1 MNTKE
6 KIVFKHGN
14 LNIAG
19 EIHFPE
25 DFDSTKKYPSIVAVH
40 PGNGVKEQVSGLYA
54 SLLAKQ
60 GFVALA
66 YDASHQGESEG
77 YPRYLEDPAKRVEDI
92 RCAIDYLVTLP
103 YIDEERIGAFG
114 ICAGGGYAINAAQT
128 EARIKAVAGIST
140 WDVGDSQR
148 NGLFRSFTNEER
160 QQMLRDVAAQ
170 RTREAR
176 GEAPL
181 YAGYV
186 PNSPEEFTED
196 TAQISKDASDY
207 YCTPRASHP
216 NSHNKYLFSCNDRM
230 AAWDAFSL
238 IELISPRPLLLIVGD
253 LADTIYFSDTAFEK
267 ALEPKELY
275 RIKGAKHV
283 DLYDKEPFVSQVSE
297 KLTHF
302 FCVNL

>member
-1 MNTKE
+1 MKNRIK
-6 KIVFKHGN
+6 FKNGDI
-14 LNIAG
+14 NISA
-19 EIHFPE
+19 EIHFP
-25 DFDSTKKYPSIVAVH
+25 DGFDHNKKYPSIVAVH
-40 PGNGVKEQVSGLYA
+40 PGNGVKEQVAGLYA
-54 SLLAKQ
+54 GLLSKQ
-60 GFVALA
+60 GFITIA

-77 YPRYLEDPAKRVEDI
+77 YPRYLEDPARRVEDI

-148 NGLFRSFTNEER
+148 NGLFRDRTKEER
-160 QQMLRDVAAQ
+160 QQFLRDVAAQ

-181 YAGYV
+181 YANYV
-186 PNSPEEFTED
+186 PSAPDEFNET

-238 IELISPRPLLLIVGD
+238 IDTISPRPILFIIGD
-253 LADTIYFSDTAFEK
+253 LADTIYFTDTAYEK
-267 ALEPKELY
+267 ALEPKEIF
-275 RIKGAKHV
+275 RIKDARHV
-283 DLYDKEPFVSQVSE
+283 DLYDKSPFVEQVTE
-297 KLTHF
+297 KLNDF
-302 FCVNL
+302 FVTNL